1 MSIFKRLSL
10 CSLCALI
17 CVSILLMT
25 TVQANEPDLAV
36 WLTEHPLVSQ
46 ALRWE
51 DSNGIRAYPNWS
63 ATQKEDLYKTY
74 QKVWNRQSL
83 ELTDPPPNIVQLSDD
98 ESIRTVLSKDHA
110 WPLFLTHV
118 AYSLAVET
126 GRWVPWS
133 LTEYSQEELLALL
146 DGSRMFQW
154 NNGFGGYEPTYRV
167 IPAPPD
173 FTFAFLSAN
182 LMIAQDR
189 LHTIG
194 NLLEWSRANMIHYLG
209 SFTAKNVEGHWQYRG
224 ATPVSRII
232 SGTTGVA
239 YLRKKGNY
247 SPPPKE
253 LSFGHYTAG
262 CWGTTAF
269 LRAVL
274 RVVNIPVTE
283 VTSHGHSLP
292 HFMTESKYLSH
303 GDDPYSQNV
312 RSRPGFPIEELFIDQ
327 TTYDAWFGPGVSPEK
342 NNVGRQTNDLTIKYL
357 PRILLL
363 QRCRDIREGRPNSN
377 SLVKSWA
384 GFPTYSVQELEAM
397 NLWGRIDA
405 KIDRLGGCPIENSWI
420 VFEPRTPTI
429 QKISGPVTVSN
440 NLLAVEV
447 RDREGQPVEGHLV
460 TFTVASGGGT
470 LSVIRTTTDADGR
483 AKSRLIPG
491 PDIEANSVSVFAA
504 GVEQPVTFVGKAMPT
519 PDFDSD
525 GTVGIPDF
533 LLFVDH
539 FGLTQGDVGY
549 DARYDLDGDGSIGIS
564 DFLIF
569 VDAFGQKGA

>member
-1 MSIFKRLSL
+1 MEAECF
-10 CSLCALI
+10 
-17 CVSILLMT
+17 
-25 TVQANEPDLAV
+25 
-36 WLTEHPLVSQ
+36 
-46 ALRWE
+46 
-51 DSNGIRAYPNWS
+51 NGI
-63 ATQKEDLYKTY
+63 
-74 QKVWNRQSL
+74 
-83 ELTDPPPNIVQLSDD
+83 
-98 ESIRTVLSKDHA
+98 TVLEATNQHIASYPH
-110 WPLFLTHV
+110 
-118 AYSLAVET
+118 
-126 GRWVPWS
+126 R
-133 LTEYSQEELLALL
+133 
-146 DGSRMFQW
+146 
-154 NNGFGGYEPTYRV
+154 
-167 IPAPPD
+167 PD

-274 RVVNIPVTE
+274 RVVNIPVKE
-283 VTSHGHSLP
+283 VTSHRHSLP
-292 HFMTESKYLSH
+292 HFMTEGKYLSH

-312 RSRPGFPIEELFIDQ
+312 RSSPGFPIEELFIDQ

-342 NNVGRQTNDLTIKYL
+342 NNVGRQTNDLAIKYL

-384 GFPTYSVQELEAM
+384 GFPTYSLQELEAM

-405 KIDRLGGCPIENSWI
+405 KINRLGGCPIENSWI

-440 NLLAVEV
+440 NLLVVEV

-519 PDFDSD
+519 PDFDGD

-539 FGLTQGDVGY
+539 FGLSRDDVGY